1 MKSMIQLLIC
11 VILGVGAIGCSTI
24 VTHKADLNA
33 VPRGVRVYPPK
44 VYLLVDT
51 KENES
56 TLAYLPDYSQAY
68 DIKPMTILAKQDFKI
83 EMDDGQLKSVTS
95 NQDSIAIL
103 TFVKDSA
110 NLAAKAAGVAVS
122 SSVIKGT
129 FGLESGI
136 YRLDGDGIFRRVT
149 EKK

>member
-1 MKSMIQLLIC
+1 MPFAHATGLSRIRT
-11 VILGVGAIGCSTI
+11 IGKCI
-24 VTHKADLNA
+24 
-33 VPRGVRVYPPK
+33 
-44 VYLLVDT
+44 
-51 KENES
+51 
-56 TLAYLPDYSQAY
+56 
-68 DIKPMTILAKQDFKI
+68 DFKI

-136 YRLDGDGIFRRVT
+136 YRLDGDGIFRRVI